1 MVERGRTLT
10 PIKLTMGI
18 LGLSQKYVAEQIGIS
33 RAWLCTICNGY
44 IPSREIK
51 TKIAKILSTPINQ
64 LWD

>member
-10 PIKLTMGI
+10 PIKLTICMRGFT
-18 LGLSQKYVAEQIGIS
+18 QKYVAEQIGIS
-33 RAWLCTICNGY
+33 RAWLCTICNGS